1 MEVKITNMNTKLI
14 RIALTSIFLLGAA
27 AAPYAQDGAQK
38 PAQKSAQ
45 KTQKA
50 APAATAAAAAA
61 TPVTP
66 KPVVFTTAPKVTV
79 AKLKTGETESY
90 DVRGKITFTITAA
103 NSDDTLAGTINYT
116 IPDDARQKIAA
127 ITGKS
132 LNSVPSSITR
142 KDTVAGFQK
151 MTAPPILHLEINPLE
166 VDVVGAKINFNRI
179 QLDVTAHDSS
189 DQKYSNEEIETLLTK
204 WAQQIAT
211 GRPRRGI
218 IAAMNRRIAGE
229 ADDQ

>member
-1 MEVKITNMNTKLI
+1 MNTKLI
-14 RIALTSIFLLGAA
+14 HISVASIFLVGAVVA
-27 AAPYAQDGAQK
+27 AFAQEGAQK

-50 APAATAAAAAA
+50 AAAPPA
-61 TPVTP
+61 PVTP
-66 KPVVFTTAPKVTV
+66 KPVVFATAPKLTV
-79 AKLKTGETESY
+79 AKLKTGGGENDNY

-103 NSDDTLAGTINYT
+103 NSDDTVAGTVNYT

-127 ITGKS
+127 MTSKP
-132 LNSVPSSITR
+132 LNSVPSSLTR

-151 MTAPPILHLEINPLE
+151 MTAPPIIHMEIGAME
-166 VDVVGAKINFNRI
+166 GDVVGAKIQFNRI
-179 QLDVTAHDSS
+179 QLDITAHDST
-189 DQKYSNEEIETLLTK
+189 DKKYSNEEIETLLTK
-204 WAQQIAT
+204 WAQQISA

-218 IAAMNRRIAGE
+218 IATMNKRIAGE